1 MALTVGTG
9 INRAAARRAPVPTYR
24 SPRVAERSGGRSAY
38 RAPAKRKSSGGGGSS
53 RNRGQVSQGYSRS
66 GGGGGGGGG
75 VRGVSSGASAGPV
88 KPVAPNI
95 NSYLAG
101 DTDYQN
107 FLRGNKRTLGD
118 FLNDL
123 TRQRTE
129 AGTTFATSKRQ
140 METERERAL
149 EAMKD
154 EFASRGL
161 LTSGLYGEAQGDY
174 NTDWTQQ
181 MGTLEQ
187 ANSAFLADLL
197 SQQTN
202 FSREQQLATE
212 AAKQEALRRRAE
224 RYGV

>member
-1 MALTVGTG
+1 
-9 INRAAARRAPVPTYR
+9 
-24 SPRVAERSGGRSAY
+24 
-38 RAPAKRKSSGGGGSS
+38 
-53 RNRGQVSQGYSRS
+53 
-66 GGGGGGGGG
+66 
-75 VRGVSSGASAGPV
+75 
-88 KPVAPNI
+88 
-95 NSYLAG
+95 
-101 DTDYQN
+101 
-107 FLRGNKRTLGD
+107 
-118 FLNDL
+118 
-123 TRQRTE
+123 
-129 AGTTFATSKRQ
+129 

>member
-24 SPRVAERSGGRSAY
+24 SPRVAERAPAPKRATRSPAR
-38 RAPAKRKSSGGGGSS
+38 RAPSSGGGS
-53 RNRGQVSQGYSRS
+53 RGQISQGYSRGA
-66 GGGGGGGGG
+66 GGGGGGG
-75 VRGVSSGASAGPV
+75 RGVSNVPSGGAGAV
-88 KPVAPNI
+88 KSVGAPSLS
-95 NSYLAG
+95 SYLAG

-107 FLRGNKRTLGD
+107 FLRGNQRTLAD
-118 FLNDL
+118 FLNDMG
-123 TRQRTE
+123 RQKTE

-140 METERERAL
+140 METEKEEAL

-161 LTSGLYGEAQGDY
+161 LMSGLYGEAQGDY
-174 NTDWTQQ
+174 NRDWTTQ
-181 MGTLEQ
+181 MGTMEQ

-202 FSREQQLATE
+202 FKREQQLASE
-212 AAKQEALRRRAE
+212 SAKQEALRRRAE